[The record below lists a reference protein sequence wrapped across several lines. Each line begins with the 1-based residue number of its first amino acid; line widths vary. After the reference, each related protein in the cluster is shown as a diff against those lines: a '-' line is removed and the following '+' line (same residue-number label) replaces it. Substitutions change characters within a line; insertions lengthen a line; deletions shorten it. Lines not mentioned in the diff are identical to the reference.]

1 MFFSTGEC
9 EALYHDN
16 VKVYKEFSA
25 VKGNKTELQ
34 VAAQAVHDISMCKFL
49 YHLSW
54 ERILTFV
61 ESPLTSWLEVL
72 VGKVVGFEKEAALAA
87 KQAGEFLKRCRDIW
101 LTSASI
107 MSVYCL
113 G

>member
-16 VKVYKEFSA
+16 VKVYEEFSA

-49 YHLSW
+49 YHLS
-54 ERILTFV
+54 
-61 ESPLTSWLEVL
+61 
-72 VGKVVGFEKEAALAA
+72 
-87 KQAGEFLKRCRDIW
+87 
-101 LTSASI
+101 
-107 MSVYCL
+107 
-113 G
+113 